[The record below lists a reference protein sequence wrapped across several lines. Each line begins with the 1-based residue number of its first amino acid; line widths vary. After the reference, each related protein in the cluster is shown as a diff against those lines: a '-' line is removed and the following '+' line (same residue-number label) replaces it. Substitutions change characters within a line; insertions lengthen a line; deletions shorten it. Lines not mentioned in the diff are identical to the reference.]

1 MARTRR
7 IGNEMECEFKK
18 NDIIMRIGA
27 WRKYIVVDFAGG
39 NVVIDELFNNHP
51 MFSTNLLTPKN
62 FNAFVVV
69 SKWKP
74 WEGEEDEDG
83 R

>member
-7 IGNEMECEFKK
+7 IGNEMECEFQK

-27 WRKYIVVDFAGG
+27 RRKYVVVDISG
-39 NVVIDELFNNHP
+39 NNVIIDELFHNRP
-51 MFSTNLLTPKN
+51 MFSTNLLMPRN

-74 WEGEEDEDG
+74 WEGEEADDG
-83 R
+83 A

>member
-1 MARTRR
+1 M
-7 IGNEMECEFKK
+7 GCEFKK

-27 WRKYIVVDFAGG
+27 WRKYIVVDFAGC
-39 NVVIDELFNNHP
+39 NVVIDELFHNHP
-51 MFSTNLLTPKN
+51 MFSTAILTPRN

>member
-1 MARTRR
+1 
-7 IGNEMECEFKK
+7 MECEFQK

-27 WRKYIVVDFAGG
+27 WRKYIVVDFAGC
-39 NVVIDELFNNHP
+39 NVVIDELFHNRP
-51 MFSTNLLTPKN
+51 LFSTALLTPRY
-62 FNAFVVV
+62 FNDFVVV

-74 WEGEEDEDG
+74 WGEVEDEDG